1 MIAPGKT
8 VGGRYKIK
16 SHIGTGGMATVYLA
30 QDLILERPVAVKVLR
45 LDFHTNEAAMR
56 RFQREAQSATQLVH
70 PNIVSVYDVGE
81 EDGTNYIVMEYVEGT
96 DLKEY
101 IRERGPLP
109 PREAVRIM
117 TQIVSAIELA
127 HQNRIIHRDIKPQ
140 NILIDREGNVKI
152 TDFGIA
158 IALSETSL
166 TQTNTLLGSV
176 HYLSPEQARGGMA
189 TIRSD
194 IYALGIVLY
203 ELLVG
208 EVPFEGESAVSIALK
223 HFQEPLPRISQML
236 PTVPQSLENVVLKAT
251 AKEPLDRYGSCGEM
265 LEDLQTCL
273 NPERLH
279 EPMFKPT
286 AFSQETK
293 VLQPIATGQIPR
305 KIPATSKEVP
315 EIQFDEEK
323 KAVQEE
329 PKKKKKK
336 KWPWILLLLFIIVSA
351 GAIYAFI
358 QTSPKDVKVPDVTN
372 LTEADAKVKL
382 ADANLEV
389 SDVQQVKSDT
399 VEAGKVVETNPKA
412 GSSVKEKS
420 KVVLKVS
427 AGKDTV
433 EVGDYTGK
441 TFNEAK
447 AALQKLGIAVEKKES
462 YSDTVESGKVMEQSV
477 AKGEKVVAKDTKMV
491 LTVSKGKEPVTLIN
505 LKGYSR
511 SGVEDYAKEHGLKL
525 QISEENSNE
534 TADTVIKQSPAEGT
548 ALKKGDTL
556 TVVISKGKGER
567 VVSRQF
573 AIPYEAKKTNNNN
586 NNNANSGSNAQEAKQ
601 NTVEIFIQDANNN
614 INTAYR
620 TFKISENTTVTID
633 FTFNNQVPSGKYII
647 KRDGV
652 AIDTGVVQ

>member
-8 VGGRYKIK
+8 VAGRYKIK

-117 TQIVSAIELA
+117 SQIVSAIELA

-251 AKEPLDRYGSCGEM
+251 AKEPLDRYSSCDEM

-293 VLQPIATGQIPR
+293 VLQPIATGPIPR
-305 KIPATSKEVP
+305 KVPATSKEVP

-323 KAVQEE
+323 KVVQEE

-336 KWPWILLLLFIIVSA
+336 WPWLLLLLFIIISG
-351 GAIYAFI
+351 GAIYAYI

-389 SDVQQVKSDT
+389 SDVQKVKSDT
-399 VEAGKVVETNPKA
+399 VEAGKV
-412 GSSVKEKS
+412 
-420 KVVLKVS
+420 
-427 AGKDTV
+427 
-433 EVGDYTGK
+433 
-441 TFNEAK
+441 
-447 AALQKLGIAVEKKES
+447 IAVEKKES

>member
-1 MIAPGKT
+1 MIEPGKT
-8 VGGRYKIK
+8 IGGRYKIK
-16 SHIGTGGMATVYLA
+16 SHLGTGGMATVYLA
-30 QDLILERPVAVKVLR
+30 QDLILERLVAVKVLR
-45 LDFHTNEAAMR
+45 FDFHTNQDAMR

-70 PNIVSVYDVGE
+70 PNIVGVYDVGE
-81 EDGTNYIVMEYVEGT
+81 EQGTHYIVMEYVKGT

-101 IRERGPLP
+101 IRQRGPLP

-117 TQIVSAIELA
+117 TQIVSAISVA

-140 NILIDREGNVKI
+140 NILIDEEGNVKI

-251 AKEPLDRYGSCGEM
+251 AKEPLNRYANCEEM
-265 LEDLQTCL
+265 LSDLQTSL
-273 NPERLH
+273 SPERLN

-286 AFSQETK
+286 EFTQETK
-293 VLQPIATGQIPR
+293 VLQPIGTGAIPK
-305 KIPATSKEVP
+305 KIPTSSKEVP

-323 KAVQEE
+323 KQVDDA
-329 PKKKKKK
+329 PKKKKR
-336 KWPWILLLLFIIVSA
+336 KWPWILLLFIILISSL
-351 GAIYAFI
+351 GIFAFM
-358 QTSPKDVKVPDVTN
+358 QSSPKDIKVPDVSN
-372 LTEADAKVKL
+372 LTVEEAKAKLV
-382 ADANLEV
+382 DANLEV

-399 VEAGKVVETNPKA
+399 VEEGKVVETNPKA

-433 EVGDYTGK
+433 TIGDYVGK
-441 TFNEAK
+441 TFEA
-447 AALQKLGIAVEKKES
+447 ARDELRKLGITVEKKDV
-462 YSDTVESGKVMEQSV
+462 YSDKVDSGKVVEQSI
-477 AKGEKVVAKDTKMV
+477 AKDQKVVAKNTKIV
-491 LTVSKGKEPVTLIN
+491 LSVSKGKEPVKVAN
-505 LKGYSR
+505 LKGYTR
-511 SGVEDYAKEHGLKL
+511 AGIEEYARTNGLKL
-525 QISEENSNE
+525 QITEENSSE
-534 TADTVIKQSPAEGT
+534 TEGTVIRQSPAEGVE
-548 ALKKGDTL
+548 LNQGDTL
-556 TVVISKGKGER
+556 TVVISKGKGEK
-567 VVSRQF
+567 VVTRQF
-573 AIPYEAKKTNNNN
+573 TIPYEKKA
-586 NNNANSGSNAQEAKQ
+586 NASQ
-601 NTVEIFIQDANNN
+601 NTVEIFIQDANNK
-614 INTAYR
+614 IETAYR
-620 TFKISENTTVTID
+620 TFKISENTTVSIN
-633 FTFNNQVPSGKYII
+633 FTFNSSVTSGKYII
-647 KRDGV
+647 KKDGV
-652 AIDTGVVQ
+652 TIDTGVVQ

>member
-293 VLQPIATGQIPR
+293 VLQPIAAGQIPR

-433 EVGDYTGK
+433 TVGDYTGK
-441 TFNEAK
+441 TFDEAK

-573 AIPYEAKKTNNNN
+573 TIPYEAKKTNGNNG
-586 NNNANSGSNAQEAKQ
+586 NSASNAQEAKQ

-620 TFKISENTTVTID
+620 TFKISENTSVTID
-633 FTFNNQVPSGKYII
+633 FTFNNQVQSGKYII

>member
-251 AKEPLDRYGSCGEM
+251 AKEPLDRYSSCYEM

-336 KWPWILLLLFIIVSA
+336 KWPWILLLLFIIIGA
-351 GAIYAFI
+351 GTIYAFI

-389 SDVQQVKSDT
+389 SDVQPVKSDT

-433 EVGDYTGK
+433 TVGDYTGK
-441 TFNEAK
+441 TFDEAK

-573 AIPYEAKKTNNNN
+573 TIPYEAKKTNNNN
-586 NNNANSGSNAQEAKQ
+586 NNANSGSNTQEAKQ

-614 INTAYR
+614 MNTAYR
-620 TFKISENTTVTID
+620 TFKISETTSVTID
-633 FTFNNQVPSGKYII
+633 FTFNNQVPSGKYVI

>member
-293 VLQPIATGQIPR
+293 VLQPIATGQIPC

-433 EVGDYTGK
+433 TVGDYTGK
-441 TFNEAK
+441 TFDEAK

-573 AIPYEAKKTNNNN
+573 TIPYEAKKTNGNNG
-586 NNNANSGSNAQEAKQ
+586 NSASNAQEAKQ

-620 TFKISENTTVTID
+620 TFKISENTSVTID
-633 FTFNNQVPSGKYII
+633 FTFNNQVQSGKYII

>member
-1 MIAPGKT
+1 MIEPGKT
-8 VGGRYKIK
+8 IGGRYKIK
-16 SHIGTGGMATVYLA
+16 SHLGTGGMATVYLA
-30 QDLILERPVAVKVLR
+30 QDLILERLVAVKVLR
-45 LDFHTNEAAMR
+45 FDFHTNQDAMR

-70 PNIVSVYDVGE
+70 PNIVGVYDVGE
-81 EDGTNYIVMEYVEGT
+81 EQGTHYIVMEYVKGT

-101 IRERGPLP
+101 IRQRGPLP

-117 TQIVSAIELA
+117 TQIVSAISVA

-140 NILIDREGNVKI
+140 NILIDEEGNVKI

-251 AKEPLDRYGSCGEM
+251 AKEPLNRYANCEEM
-265 LEDLQTCL
+265 LSDLQTSL
-273 NPERLH
+273 SPERLN

-286 AFSQETK
+286 EFTQETK
-293 VLQPIATGQIPR
+293 VLQPIGTGAIPK
-305 KIPATSKEVP
+305 KIPTSSKEVP

-323 KAVQEE
+323 KQVDDV
-329 PKKKKKK
+329 PKKKKR
-336 KWPWILLLLFIIVSA
+336 KWPWILLLFIILISSL
-351 GAIYAFI
+351 GIFAFM
-358 QTSPKDVKVPDVTN
+358 QSSPKDIKVPDVSN
-372 LTEADAKVKL
+372 LTVEEAKAKLV
-382 ADANLEV
+382 DANLEV

-399 VEAGKVVETNPKA
+399 VEEGKVVETNPKA

-433 EVGDYTGK
+433 TIGDYVGK
-441 TFNEAK
+441 TFEA
-447 AALQKLGIAVEKKES
+447 ARDELRKLGITVEKKDV
-462 YSDTVESGKVMEQSV
+462 YSDKVDSGKVVEQSI
-477 AKGEKVVAKDTKMV
+477 AKDQKVVAKNTKIV
-491 LTVSKGKEPVTLIN
+491 LSVSKGKEPVKVAN
-505 LKGYSR
+505 LKGYTR
-511 SGVEDYAKEHGLKL
+511 AGIEEYARTNGLKL
-525 QISEENSNE
+525 QITEENSSE
-534 TADTVIKQSPAEGT
+534 TEGTVIRQSPAEGVE
-548 ALKKGDTL
+548 LNQGDTL
-556 TVVISKGKGER
+556 TVVISKGKGEK
-567 VVSRQF
+567 VVTRQF
-573 AIPYEAKKTNNNN
+573 TIPYEKKA
-586 NNNANSGSNAQEAKQ
+586 NASQ
-601 NTVEIFIQDANNN
+601 NTVEIFIQDANNK
-614 INTAYR
+614 IETAYR
-620 TFKISENTTVTID
+620 TFKISENTTVSIN
-633 FTFNNQVPSGKYII
+633 FTFNSSVTSGKYII
-647 KRDGV
+647 KKDGV
-652 AIDTGVVQ
+652 TIDTGVVQ

>member
-1 MIAPGKT
+1 MIEPGKT
-8 VGGRYKIK
+8 IGGRYKIK
-16 SHIGTGGMATVYLA
+16 SHLGTGGMATVYLA
-30 QDLILERPVAVKVLR
+30 QDLILERLVAVKVLR
-45 LDFHTNEAAMR
+45 FDFHTNQDAMR

-70 PNIVSVYDVGE
+70 PNIVGVYDVGE
-81 EDGTNYIVMEYVEGT
+81 EQGTHYIVMEYVKGT

-101 IRERGPLP
+101 IRQRGPLP

-117 TQIVSAIELA
+117 TQIVSAISVA

-140 NILIDREGNVKI
+140 NILIDEEGNVKI

-251 AKEPLDRYGSCGEM
+251 AKEPLNRYANCEEM
-265 LEDLQTCL
+265 LSDLQTSL
-273 NPERLH
+273 SPERLN

-286 AFSQETK
+286 EFTQETK
-293 VLQPIATGQIPR
+293 VLQPIGTGAIPK
-305 KIPATSKEVP
+305 KIPTSSKEVP

-323 KAVQEE
+323 KQVDDA
-329 PKKKKKK
+329 PKKKKR
-336 KWPWILLLLFIIVSA
+336 KWPWILLLFIILISSL
-351 GAIYAFI
+351 GIFAFM
-358 QTSPKDVKVPDVTN
+358 QSSPKDIKVPDVSN
-372 LTEADAKVKL
+372 LTVEEAKAKLV
-382 ADANLEV
+382 DANLEV

-399 VEAGKVVETNPKA
+399 VEEGKVVETNPKA

-433 EVGDYTGK
+433 TIGDYVGK
-441 TFNEAK
+441 TFEA
-447 AALQKLGIAVEKKES
+447 ARDELRKLGITVEKKDV
-462 YSDTVESGKVMEQSV
+462 YSDKVDSGKVVEQSI
-477 AKGEKVVAKDTKMV
+477 AKDQKVVAKNTKIV
-491 LTVSKGKEPVTLIN
+491 LSVSKGKEPVKVAN
-505 LKGYSR
+505 LKGYTR
-511 SGVEDYAKEHGLKL
+511 AGIEEYARTNGLKL
-525 QISEENSNE
+525 QIIEENSSE
-534 TADTVIKQSPAEGT
+534 TEGTVIRQSPAEGVE
-548 ALKKGDTL
+548 LNQGDTL
-556 TVVISKGKGER
+556 TVVISKGKGEK
-567 VVSRQF
+567 VVTRQF
-573 AIPYEAKKTNNNN
+573 TIPYEKKA
-586 NNNANSGSNAQEAKQ
+586 NASQ
-601 NTVEIFIQDANNN
+601 NTVEIFIQDANNQ
-614 INTAYR
+614 IGTAYR
-620 TFKISENTTVTID
+620 TFKISENTTVSIN
-633 FTFNNQVPSGKYII
+633 FTFNSSVTSGKYII
-647 KRDGV
+647 KKDGV
-652 AIDTGVVQ
+652 TIDTGVVQ

>member
-1 MIAPGKT
+1 MIEPGKT
-8 VGGRYKIK
+8 IGGRYKIK
-16 SHIGTGGMATVYLA
+16 SHLGTGGMATVYLA
-30 QDLILERPVAVKVLR
+30 QDLILERLVAVKVLR
-45 LDFHTNEAAMR
+45 FDFHTNQDAMR

-70 PNIVSVYDVGE
+70 PNIVGVYDVGE
-81 EDGTNYIVMEYVEGT
+81 EQGTHYIVMEYVKGT

-101 IRERGPLP
+101 IRQRGPLP

-117 TQIVSAIELA
+117 TQIVSAISVA

-140 NILIDREGNVKI
+140 NILIDEEGNVKI

-251 AKEPLDRYGSCGEM
+251 AKEPLNRYANCEEM
-265 LEDLQTCL
+265 LSDLQTSL
-273 NPERLH
+273 SPERLN

-286 AFSQETK
+286 EFTQETK
-293 VLQPIATGQIPR
+293 VLQPIGTGAIPK
-305 KIPATSKEVP
+305 KIPTSSKEVP

-323 KAVQEE
+323 KQVDDA
-329 PKKKKKK
+329 PKKKKR
-336 KWPWILLLLFIIVSA
+336 KWPWILLLFIILICSL
-351 GAIYAFI
+351 GIFAFM
-358 QTSPKDVKVPDVTN
+358 QSSPKDIKVPDVSN
-372 LTEADAKVKL
+372 LTVEEAKAKL
-382 ADANLEV
+382 IDANLEV

-399 VEAGKVVETNPKA
+399 VEEGKVVETNPKA

-433 EVGDYTGK
+433 TIGDYVGK
-441 TFNEAK
+441 TFEA
-447 AALQKLGIAVEKKES
+447 ARDELRKLGITVEKKDV
-462 YSDTVESGKVMEQSV
+462 YSDKVDSGKVVEQSI
-477 AKGEKVVAKDTKMV
+477 AKDQKVVAKNTKIV
-491 LTVSKGKEPVTLIN
+491 LSVSKGKEPVKVAN
-505 LKGYSR
+505 LKGYTR
-511 SGVEDYAKEHGLKL
+511 AGIEENARTTGLKL
-525 QISEENSNE
+525 QIPAESSSETEG
-534 TADTVIKQSPAEGT
+534 TVIRQSPAEGVE
-548 ALKKGDTL
+548 LNQGDTL
-556 TVVISKGKGER
+556 TVVISKGKGEK
-567 VVSRQF
+567 VVTRQF
-573 AIPYEAKKTNNNN
+573 TIPYEKKA
-586 NNNANSGSNAQEAKQ
+586 NANGNASQ
-601 NTVEIFIQDANNN
+601 NTVEIFIQDANNK
-614 INTAYR
+614 IETAYR
-620 TFKISENTTVTID
+620 TFKISENTTVSIN
-633 FTFNNQVPSGKYII
+633 FTFNSSVTSGKYII
-647 KRDGV
+647 KKDGV
-652 AIDTGVVQ
+652 TIDTGVVQ

>member
-251 AKEPLDRYGSCGEM
+251 AKEPLDRYSSCYEM

-336 KWPWILLLLFIIVSA
+336 IWPWILLLLLIIISA

-433 EVGDYTGK
+433 TVGDYTGK
-441 TFNEAK
+441 TFDEAK

-477 AKGEKVVAKDTKMV
+477 AKGEKVVAKDTKIV

-573 AIPYEAKKTNNNN
+573 TIPYEAKKTNGNNG
-586 NNNANSGSNAQEAKQ
+586 NSASNSQEAKQ

-620 TFKISENTTVTID
+620 TFKISENTSVTID
-633 FTFNNQVPSGKYII
+633 FTFNNQVQSGKYII

-652 AIDTGVVQ
+652 GIDTGVVQ

>member
-433 EVGDYTGK
+433 TVGDYTGK
-441 TFNEAK
+441 TFDEAK

-573 AIPYEAKKTNNNN
+573 TIPYEAKKTNGNNG
-586 NNNANSGSNAQEAKQ
+586 NSASNAQEAKQ

-620 TFKISENTTVTID
+620 TFKISENTSVTID
-633 FTFNNQVPSGKYII
+633 FTFNNQVQSGKYII